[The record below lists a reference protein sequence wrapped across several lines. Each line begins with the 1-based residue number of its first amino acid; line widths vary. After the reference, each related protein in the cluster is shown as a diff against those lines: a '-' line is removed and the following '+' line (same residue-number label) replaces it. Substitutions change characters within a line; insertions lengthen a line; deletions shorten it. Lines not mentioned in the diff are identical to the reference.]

1 MANFCCSIETEPRTL
16 NQGQLHLAREVAVDI
31 VQNNQPQQASTIFIQ
46 GLKPTETV
54 LVVPE
59 NNGVDKNKNKQEDS
73 ADVVT
78 DEKTIVQCLC
88 STEILESPDDQSKE
102 SGVESQ

>member
-59 NNGVDKNKNKQEDS
+59 NNGVDKNKQEDS

-78 DEKTIVQCLC
+78 DKTIVQCLC
-88 STEILESPDDQSKE
+88 SAEILESPDDQSKVKE
-102 SGVESQ
+102 PLTAPF